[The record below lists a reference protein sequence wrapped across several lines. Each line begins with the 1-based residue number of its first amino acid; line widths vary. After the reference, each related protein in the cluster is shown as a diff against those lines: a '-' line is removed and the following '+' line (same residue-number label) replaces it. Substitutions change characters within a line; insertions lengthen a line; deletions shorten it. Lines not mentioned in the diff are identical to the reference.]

1 MELVLDLNVNA
12 SLPDLSN
19 YSWPA
24 APRATTGSIL
34 QLVPLP
40 EGTAAA
46 PGAALVA
53 TLALLALLTAVGNGT
68 VILTICTTRKLRLPA
83 NYLICSLAVT
93 DLLVALLVMPV
104 SIVYMATETWRL
116 GEAVCNLWLCVD
128 MTCCT
133 CSILHLCLI
142 ALDRYWAITRAV
154 EYARKRSASRA
165 AGMVGM
171 AWAISIFISLPP
183 LFWRQRASKDSGD
196 GRLQHCI
203 IEHDHLGY
211 TIYSTFGAF
220 YIPMVL
226 LLILYSKIYSTAKTL
241 YQKRSSSRHHSGRS
255 LTSAECPASHTF
267 CISGPSNNW
276 EHLGTATTTTTTNE
290 DLSPEEEKAE
300 RDDRSQIS
308 SSRERKAARILG
320 LILGAFICCWLP
332 FFLKELLVGLHLLQ
346 PTPLLSDALTW
357 LGYVNSLVNPLLY
370 TSFNDDFK
378 LAFRKLLRRRE
389 ARGEAM

>member
-1 MELVLDLNVNA
+1 MELELDPSVNA
-12 SLPDLSN
+12 SQPDSSN
-19 YSWPA
+19 SSWPA
-24 APRATTGSIL
+24 APNPPAGSIL
-34 QLVPLP
+34 QLVPLS

-46 PGAALVA
+46 AGAALVA
-53 TLALLALLTAVGNGT
+53 TLALLALLTALGNGA
-68 VILTICTTRKLRLPA
+68 VILAICTTRKLRLPA

-104 SIVYMATETWRL
+104 SIAYMATETWRL
-116 GEAVCNLWLCVD
+116 GEAACDLWLCVD

-165 AGMVGM
+165 ASMVGM

-183 LFWRQRASKDSGD
+183 LFWRQRASDDSSD

-226 LLILYSKIYSTAKTL
+226 ILILYSKIYSAAKTL

-255 LTSAECPASHTF
+255 LTSTERRASHTF
-267 CISGPSNNW
+267 CISDPSNNW
-276 EHLGTATTTTTTNE
+276 EHLGTATTTATTN
-290 DLSPEEEKAE
+290 DVLCPGEEKAE
-300 RDDRSQIS
+300 QDDRNQIS

-332 FFLKELLVGLHLLQ
+332 FFLKELLVGLRLLR
-346 PTPLLSDALTW
+346 PSPLLSDALTW

-378 LAFRKLLRRRE
+378 LAFRKLLGRRE
-389 ARGEAM
+389 QRKI

>member
-1 MELVLDLNVNA
+1 MELELDPSSNT
-12 SLPDLSN
+12 SLPDSSN
-19 YSWPA
+19 SSWPA
-24 APRATTGSIL
+24 APHPPAGSIL
-34 QLVPLP
+34 QLVPLS
-40 EGTAAA
+40 EGTTAAA
-46 PGAALVA
+46 GATMVA
-53 TLALLALLTAVGNGT
+53 SLALLALLTALGNGA

-104 SIVYMATETWRL
+104 SIAYMATETWRL
-116 GEAVCNLWLCVD
+116 GEAACDLWLCVD

-165 AGMVGM
+165 AGMVGV

-183 LFWRQRASKDSGD
+183 LFWRHRASNDSGD
-196 GRLQHCI
+196 SRLQHCI
-203 IEHDHLGY
+203 IQHDHLGY

-226 LLILYSKIYSTAKTL
+226 ILILYSKIYRAAKTL
-241 YQKRSSSRHHSGRS
+241 YQKRGSSRHHSGRS
-255 LTSAECPASHTF
+255 LTSAEHRASHTF
-267 CISGPSNNW
+267 CISDPSNNW
-276 EHLGTATTTTTTNE
+276 EHLGTATTTTTTN
-290 DLSPEEEKAE
+290 DVLCPEEEKAE
-300 RDDRSQIS
+300 QDDRSQIS

-332 FFLKELLVGLHLLQ
+332 FFLKELLVGLRLLQ
-346 PTPLLSDALTW
+346 PSPLLSDALTW

-378 LAFRKLLRRRE
+378 LAFRKLLGRRQQRKI
-389 ARGEAM
+389 